1 MKIIK
6 QKMGILQPAIRDP
19 LSMPLH
25 RDPLIAVIP
34 DTIPVASAN
43 LFLHWES
50 PLLPPSLQVTRIP
63 IVLGNRKKGV
73 S

>member
-25 RDPLIAVIP
+25 RDPLTVVLP
-34 DTIPVASAN
+34 DIILVASAN
-43 LFLHWES
+43 LFPHWES
-50 PLLPPSLQVTRIP
+50 PLLSPSL
-63 IVLGNRKKGV
+63 
-73 S
+73 